1 MAQINKIIDMKR
13 VLYALCLM
21 LLLAPAGLALY
32 NRSFARRE
40 IVILSTN
47 DLHAS
52 IKNFP
57 RLASAVKECRDTVAT
72 ILVDAGDRWTGNA
85 FVDLAPEPRK
95 PIIDLMNELGYDVAT
110 FGNHEFD
117 GGSSFLRDMLAKQNF
132 KMVCANIEV
141 FEGDFPQV
149 PSYVIVKADGA
160 RIGIAG
166 AVTNYANGYPDGKAE
181 SFVGLRFPDPQQ
193 RAAEVAVELEGK
205 CDVKVLLSH
214 MGWVK
219 DMELAADND
228 CYDLIISGHT
238 HVLADT
244 LINRTVIGQTR
255 KNLIAVGATTIK
267 MKGRKVESVA
277 YKNHLLTE
285 FEPDSLFAARVAEI
299 MSDPHLNE
307 GVGENAEL
315 LNHVGLGKMQAS
327 IVRGAVDAEIGFY
340 HYGGVRLAEL
350 PAGAVSRATLFDLEP
365 FFSTVASMTMTPAQ
379 MRKMIISKFNDT
391 GNVKESH
398 RVDLYSTTPYSIIV
412 DARGEAVDVRF
423 PALKEGRRYKVAMCN
438 YIAETYKDI
447 DAADKLIHDN
457 ILVLDQCIDFFTK
470 NSPVKLSS
478 EPLQK
483 IEKRR

>member
-1 MAQINKIIDMKR
+1 MKR
-13 VLYALCLM
+13 TLYALCLI
-21 LLLAPAGLALY
+21 LLLTPAGFALY
-32 NRSFARRE
+32 NRTFAHRE

-47 DLHAS
+47 DMHAS

-57 RLASAVKECRDTVAT
+57 RLATAVKECRDTVT
-72 ILVDAGDRWTGNA
+72 TLLVDAGDRWTGNA

-117 GGSSFLRDMLAKQNF
+117 GGSDFLRDMLSKQNF
-132 KMVCANIEV
+132 ATVCANIEV
-141 FEGDFPQV
+141 VEGDFPKI
-149 PSYVIVKADGA
+149 PPYIIVKADGA
-160 RIGIAG
+160 RVGFVG

-193 RAAEVAVELEGK
+193 RAAEVATELKGE
-205 CDVKVLLSH
+205 CDVLVLLSH

-228 CYDLIISGHT
+228 NYDLIISGHT

-244 LINRTVIGQTR
+244 LVNRTVIGQTR
-255 KNLIAVGATTIK
+255 KNLIAVGATTIR
-267 MKGRKVESVA
+267 MKGRKIESIE
-277 YKNHLLTE
+277 YRNHMLTE
-285 FEPDSLFAARVAEI
+285 FEPDSLFGARVAEI

-307 GVGENAEL
+307 AVGENAQC

-327 IVRGAVDAEIGFY
+327 IVRDAVDAEVGFY

-350 PAGAVSRATLFDLEP
+350 PEGAVSRATLFDLEP
-365 FFSTVASMTMTPAQ
+365 FFSTVASMTMTPAD
-379 MRKMIISKFNDT
+379 MRRMIISKFNDT

-398 RVDLYSTTPYSIIV
+398 RVDLYSTVPYDIIT
-412 DARGEAVDVRF
+412 DRRGEAVNVVF
-423 PALKEGRRYKVAMCN
+423 PTLREGRRYKVAMCN

-447 DAADKLIHDN
+447 VAEEKTIHDN
-457 ILVLDQCIDFFTK
+457 ILVLDRCIDFFEK
-470 NSPVKLSS
+470 NSPVKLSNK
-478 EPLQK
+478 PLQRIVK
-483 IEKRR
+483 PLGN